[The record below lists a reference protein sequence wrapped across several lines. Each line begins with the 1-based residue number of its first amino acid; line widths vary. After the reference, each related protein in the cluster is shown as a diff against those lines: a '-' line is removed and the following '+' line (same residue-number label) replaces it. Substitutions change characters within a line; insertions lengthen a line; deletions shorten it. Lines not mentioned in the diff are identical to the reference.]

1 MVGSGHLSFQRWAA
15 GDKWILLASQPGQ
28 IGDLQHSERLY
39 RKKKE
44 GGWFQRL
51 TSCFHLCAC
60 GARAATP
67 PQCTHMHLSCFVIR
81 HAHASEH
88 LSYLQVKFGK
98 WHWCFYNIHAKCV
111 YIFNRCNKL
120 IFETFQYY
128 CIFFTIYSSMLDL
141 IQCFIL
147 YSFLKENYRIL
158 FQI

>member
-28 IGDLQHSERLY
+28 IDDLQPSERLY
-39 RKKKE
+39 R
-44 GGWFQRL
+44 
-51 TSCFHLCAC
+51 CFHLCAC

-81 HAHASEH
+81 HAHASER

-98 WHWCFYNIHAKCV
+98 WHWCFYNIHAKYV

-128 CIFFTIYSSMLDL
+128 CIFL
-141 IQCFIL
+141 
-147 YSFLKENYRIL
+147 
-158 FQI
+158 